1 MREINPYR
9 CSLLQVLEEIKRFS
23 YFIKPLYHYQKE
35 WKNSIVLWQ
44 CQYQFFGPCTMTI
57 FFNILHLT
65 RMPTL
70 MLWESIWA
78 RRSLLTRFCPKNF
91 LRNLVLYFRL
101 SPHTPHC
108 QASRCCRP
116 GESSQVQRSMRP
128 ELHALAS
135 AWDKAA
141 EDTASRKAVS
151 LKPDEMMQLLMST
164 VQNCYDYCTLSA
176 LKSFTLK

>member
-1 MREINPYR
+1 MPIP
-9 CSLLQVLEEIKRFS
+9 VF
-23 YFIKPLYHYQKE
+23 
-35 WKNSIVLWQ
+35 W
-44 CQYQFFGPCTMTI
+44 TMFYDNI
-57 FFNILHLT
+57 FNILHLT

-70 MLWESIWA
+70 MLWASIWA

-141 EDTASRKAVS
+141 DDTASRKAVS
-151 LKPDEMMQLLMST
+151 LKPDEMMHLLMST
-164 VQNCYDYCTLSA
+164 VQNRFKCVLYFFHSRVLH
-176 LKSFTLK
+176 LKKMKSTFGKYFYMT